1 MKDHPVY
8 GWQEEMSKREIVA
21 IHFNSGVSVYFKT
34 YSQNVMS
41 LQTGTVYAIFCD
53 EELPVDHYDELI
65 FRITATDGYF
75 HMVFTATLGQDFW
88 RRCMEPEET
97 EEEVLPEAFKSTVS
111 LYDAQYYEDGSPS
124 MWTNERI
131 QIVKN
136 RCKSD
141 KEIQKRVF
149 GRFVIDSEGLK
160 YPQFSVQRH
169 VKPYH
174 ALPKDWLVFS
184 ATDPGGGGN
193 SHPAGILFLGVAPDF
208 KRGRIFLGWRGDN
221 IGDTTAGDVLLK
233 HEELKRVNHISTVD
247 QVYDFASKDFHTIAT
262 RKGLSFSKADKDHER
277 GEQLVNVLFKNDMLE
292 IYDTEELR
300 KLVKELLF
308 LRKATQKR
316 NAKDNLADPLRY
328 VVMAVPWDLD
338 SIGSDLPPGEREKPD
353 EELSDF
359 QRQVR
364 ERRREDMEGT
374 EHEENRINA
383 EFEEWNE
390 QYEA

>member
-1 MKDHPVY
+1 
-8 GWQEEMSKREIVA
+8 
-21 IHFNSGVSVYFKT
+21 
-34 YSQNVMS
+34 
-41 LQTGTVYAIFCD
+41 
-53 EELPVDHYDELI
+53 
-65 FRITATDGYF
+65 
-75 HMVFTATLGQDFW
+75 MVFTATLGQDFW